1 MNWVQFK
8 VHSFKKEL
16 SSVQKFKNE
25 LFSSLKNISKGS
37 MPKSGPIN
45 NLEVFLWDNVLNIIN
60 FLGKSLEFFYLQQNS
75 NGISIF
81 WSKLCQET
89 FVFMIEKW
97 TELFC
102 SF

>member
-1 MNWVQFK
+1 
-8 VHSFKKEL
+8 
-16 SSVQKFKNE
+16 
-25 LFSSLKNISKGS
+25 

-60 FLGKSLEFFYLQQNS
+60 FLRKSLEFFYLQQNS

-81 WSKLCQET
+81 WSKICQET
-89 FVFMIEKW
+89 LVFMIEKW